1 MEELLITCPKF
12 GECFAFP
19 LCGFVVEDN
28 TGWAVPP
35 ASARRPLTKFLWA
48 NFAKKAGGY
57 QQTEEGC
64 CGIDHLI
71 DVSLS

>member
-28 TGWAVPP
+28 TGGPCRQLQRGDPSPSFSGQISRKRLEATNK
-35 ASARRPLTKFLWA
+35 L
-48 NFAKKAGGY
+48 KKAAAG
-57 QQTEEGC
+57 
-64 CGIDHLI
+64 
-71 DVSLS
+71 